1 MEPFLNRIRRL
12 GHLRQ
17 QFLSLLAKLWT
28 KSKLSSTRSSATSS
42 CFVYLIFCRYKHMI
56 YDISV
61 LDLTKDFIILAY
73 ICMCHTSSSVANT
86 AQYLIDLCWKLPRP
100 VNQSLPQPLHVCTK
114 PQIIIRDIC
123 NECSRG
129 MWEKSMT
136 VFVLYVDVH

>member
-1 MEPFLNRIRRL
+1 
-12 GHLRQ
+12 
-17 QFLSLLAKLWT
+17 
-28 KSKLSSTRSSATSS
+28 
-42 CFVYLIFCRYKHMI
+42 MI
-56 YDISV
+56 YDINV

-73 ICMCHTSSSVANT
+73 TCVCLRLLIRLST
-86 AQYLIDLCWKLPRP
+86 YLIDLCWKLPRP

-114 PQIIIRDIC
+114 PQMIIRDIC